1 MIVILSPSKTQDFE
15 HENRT
20 DIYTQPE
27 FMLDTKELLDV
38 IQQKEID
45 ELQEAMQIS
54 ERLAFL
60 NYNRFQDIQ
69 FPFTPEYDRQAIVAF
84 RGDVYEG
91 LDADT
96 LTDEEL
102 LYAQSNLRIISGFY
116 GILRPFD
123 LIQPYRLEMKTP
135 LVTPRGKNLYEFWG
149 KFLSDYFNTR
159 YSDGVLI
166 NLASQEYSKAVINRY
181 FKIKVITP
189 VFREEQDGELKTV
202 AIYAKKARGK
212 MARYI
217 IQNKIR
223 QPSRLKLY
231 EEDGYKFDAELSSDT
246 EWIFTRQKPEKI
258 EVPKSTELKKRGRKP
273 KQVANQDEDEE

>member
-15 HENRT
+15 NVNRT
-20 DIYTQPE
+20 DIQTQPE
-27 FMLDTKELLDV
+27 FMLDTKELLEEV
-38 IQQKEID
+38 QKREIN
-45 ELQEAMQIS
+45 ELQEVMQVS

-69 FPFTPEYDRQAIVAF
+69 FPFNPDYDRQAIVAF

-91 LDADT
+91 LDSDT

-102 LYAQSNLRIISGFY
+102 LFAQANLRIISGFY

-135 LVTPRGKNLYEFWG
+135 LKTARGKNLYEIWG
-149 KFLSDYFNTR
+149 KFLTDYFNTR
-159 YSDGVLI
+159 YSDDTII
-166 NLASQEYSKAVINRY
+166 NLASQEYAKAIINRH
-181 FKIKVITP
+181 FKLKAITP
-189 VFREEQDGELKTV
+189 VFKEEKDGELKTV

-217 IQNKIR
+217 IQNKIK
-223 QPSRLKLY
+223 QPSKLKFF
-231 EEDGYKFDAELSSDT
+231 EEEGYKFNEELSSNT
-246 EWIFTRQKPEKI
+246 EWFFIRPRPEKLDSV
-258 EVPKSTELKKRGRKP
+258 EAKEPKKRGRKP
-273 KQVANQDEDEE
+273 KVKTSTTEEE